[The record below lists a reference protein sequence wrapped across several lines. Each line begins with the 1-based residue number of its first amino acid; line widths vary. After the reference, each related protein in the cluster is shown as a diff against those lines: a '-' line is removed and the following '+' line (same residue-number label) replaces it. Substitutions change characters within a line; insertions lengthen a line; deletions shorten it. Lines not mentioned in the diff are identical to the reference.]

1 MKEFVRLPGEPELM
15 RNSLIFTGL
24 TLRTFSAVVSTCF
37 SPLVEFVHTALPTKS
52 PLKAA
57 SPGVTLKV
65 ALTLAPG
72 ATGSV
77 NVFDV
82 SFVSATSDVHCTLG
96 GEILSVT
103 PFAGE
108 PVEFVKVTV
117 VSCEEPGVNV

>member
-1 MKEFVRLPGEPELM
+1 M
-15 RNSLIFTGL
+15 RTSLIFTGL

-37 SPLVEFVHTALPTKS
+37 SPEVEFVHTALPTKS

-57 SPGVTLKV
+57 SPDVTLNV

-72 ATGSV
+72 AIGSV

-96 GEILSVT
+96 GEMLSVT
-103 PFAGE
+103 PFAGA